1 MRGVLVRAAGELDGE
16 KRTQQLSA
24 APRASR
30 AAAWGSEAALAGAS
44 AGADGAAAAGALRL
58 SPRRSSARRRLAIPT
73 TAPTSWPQA
82 SLGRRYQLL
91 AQRLSVARH
100 AAGHGRARASR
111 ATYPR
116 LEAFFASTLTFRRE
130 NLDPSCFAFLGLRV
144 GLRRSRVARRQ
155 PSQGEAIRFALPPWY
170 CQWQSTWASG
180 ATTFRRALA
189 ALPHIAPVISEP
201 WMRIR

>member
-1 MRGVLVRAAGELDGE
+1 
-16 KRTQQLSA
+16 
-24 APRASR
+24 
-30 AAAWGSEAALAGAS
+30 
-44 AGADGAAAAGALRL
+44 
-58 SPRRSSARRRLAIPT
+58 
-73 TAPTSWPQA
+73 
-82 SLGRRYQLL
+82 L